1 MFAGNSGKL
10 IVLIAV
16 LLLAGGFVFFASQPS
31 QQASITQAAVAITPF
46 PQQEKIKISMGY
58 LPIAYHLTAF
68 VAKEKGFFD
77 EEGLDV
83 EMVKFETVNDAM
95 GALVTDKIQ
104 LSMAGY
110 PTMFALEAASPGGFK
125 MFGHAFETNERNQHA
140 LLVPVNSTVQSIEGL
155 NGKRIGT
162 YTGSTQKLYISLIM
176 KKLGFQEGTDY
187 EIVQVAT
194 PLQVPAL
201 AAGQFDAL
209 LTIEPYVTIAKDKG
223 VATVLIQN
231 PRGKYVLDPLP
242 AGPAGAV
249 STKLLER
256 DAATAQKI
264 VRAMDKAVAYIN
276 ENEAEARKALAKY
289 APIDE
294 QTALRIG
301 LYNWRVQPSAGD
313 KQDVQK
319 MADVFFENGELKKRV
334 DTQSLWLPGE

>member
-1 MFAGNSGKL
+1 MFAGNSEKL
-10 IVLIAV
+10 IVLIVV

-46 PQQEKIKISMGY
+46 PQEKIKISMGY

-83 EMVKFETVNDAM
+83 EMVKFETVNNAM
-95 GALVTDKIQ
+95 EALVADKVQ

-110 PTMFALEAASPGGFK
+110 PTMFALEAASPGQFK
-125 MFGHAFETNERNQHA
+125 MFGHAFETTERNQHA

-155 NGKRIGT
+155 KGKRIGT

-176 KKLGFQEGTDY
+176 KKLGFQEGKDY
-187 EIVQVAT
+187 EIAQVAT
-194 PLQVPAL
+194 PLQVQAL

-223 VATVLIQN
+223 VAKVLVQN
-231 PRGKYVLDPLP
+231 PRGKYVLEPLP

-276 ENEAEARKALAKY
+276 ENEVEARKALAKY

-301 LYNWRVQPSAGD
+301 LYNWKVKPSAGD

>member
-46 PQQEKIKISMGY
+46 PQEKIKISMGY

-83 EMVKFETVNDAM
+83 EMVKFETVNNAM
-95 GALVTDKIQ
+95 EALVADKVQ

-110 PTMFALEAASPGGFK
+110 PTMFALEAASPGQFK
-125 MFGHAFETNERNQHA
+125 MFGHAFETTERNQHA

-155 NGKRIGT
+155 KGKRIGT

-176 KKLGFQEGTDY
+176 KKLGFQEGKDY
-187 EIVQVAT
+187 EIAQVAT
-194 PLQVPAL
+194 PLQVQAL

-223 VATVLIQN
+223 VAKVLVQN
-231 PRGKYVLDPLP
+231 PRGKYVLEPLP

-264 VRAMDKAVAYIN
+264 VRAMEKAVAYIN
-276 ENEAEARKALAKY
+276 ENEAEARKVLAKY

-301 LYNWRVQPSAGD
+301 LYNWKVQPSAGD

>member
-1 MFAGNSGKL
+1 MPL
-10 IVLIAV
+10 
-16 LLLAGGFVFFASQPS
+16 P
-31 QQASITQAAVAITPF
+31 
-46 PQQEKIKISMGY
+46 QEKTKISMGY
-58 LPIAYHLTAF
+58 LPITYHLTAF

-77 EEGLDV
+77 AEGLDV

-125 MFGHAFETNERNQHA
+125 MFGHAFETNARNQHA

-155 NGKRIGT
+155 KGKRIGT

-223 VATVLIQN
+223 VAKVLIQN

>member
-1 MFAGNSGKL
+1 MFAGNSEKL
-10 IVLIAV
+10 IVLIVV
-16 LLLAGGFVFFASQPS
+16 LLLAGGFVFFVSQPS
-31 QQASITQAAVAITPF
+31 QPAPITQAAVAIMPL
-46 PQQEKIKISMGY
+46 PQEKTKISMGY

-83 EMVKFETVNDAM
+83 EMVKFETVNNAM
-95 GALVTDKIQ
+95 EALVADKVQ

-110 PTMFALEAASPGGFK
+110 PTMFALEAASPGQFK
-125 MFGHAFETNERNQHA
+125 MFGHAFETTERNQHA

-155 NGKRIGT
+155 KGKRIGT

-176 KKLGFQEGTDY
+176 KKLGFQEGKDY
-187 EIVQVAT
+187 EIAQVAT
-194 PLQVPAL
+194 PLQVQAL

-223 VATVLIQN
+223 VAKVLVQN
-231 PRGKYVLDPLP
+231 PRGKYVLEPLP

-264 VRAMDKAVAYIN
+264 VRAMEKAVAYIN
-276 ENEAEARKALAKY
+276 ENEAEARKVLAKY

-301 LYNWRVQPSAGD
+301 LYNWKVQPSAGD

>member
-1 MFAGNSGKL
+1 
-10 IVLIAV
+10 
-16 LLLAGGFVFFASQPS
+16 
-31 QQASITQAAVAITPF
+31 
-46 PQQEKIKISMGY
+46 
-58 LPIAYHLTAF
+58 
-68 VAKEKGFFD
+68 
-77 EEGLDV
+77 
-83 EMVKFETVNDAM
+83 
-95 GALVTDKIQ
+95 
-104 LSMAGY
+104 MAGY
-110 PTMFALEAASPGGFK
+110 PTMFALEAASPGQFK
-125 MFGHAFETNERNQHA
+125 MFGHAFETTERNQHA

-155 NGKRIGT
+155 KGKRIGT

-176 KKLGFQEGTDY
+176 KKLGFQEGKDY
-187 EIVQVAT
+187 EIAQVAT
-194 PLQVPAL
+194 PLQVQAL

-223 VATVLIQN
+223 VAKVLVQN
-231 PRGKYVLDPLP
+231 PRGKYVLEPLP

-264 VRAMDKAVAYIN
+264 VRAMEKAVAYIN
-276 ENEAEARKALAKY
+276 ENEAEARKVLAKY

-301 LYNWRVQPSAGD
+301 LYNWKVQPSAGD

>member
-1 MFAGNSGKL
+1 MFAGNSEKL

-16 LLLAGGFVFFASQPS
+16 LLLAGGFVFFVSQPS
-31 QQASITQAAVAITPF
+31 QPAPITQAAVAIMPL
-46 PQQEKIKISMGY
+46 PQEKTKISMGY

-83 EMVKFETVNDAM
+83 EMVKFETVNNAM
-95 GALVTDKIQ
+95 EALVADKVQ

-110 PTMFALEAASPGGFK
+110 PTMFALEAASPGQFK
-125 MFGHAFETNERNQHA
+125 MFGHAFETTERNQHA

-155 NGKRIGT
+155 KGKRIGT

-176 KKLGFQEGTDY
+176 KKLGFQEGKDY
-187 EIVQVAT
+187 EIAQVAT
-194 PLQVPAL
+194 PLQVQAL

-223 VATVLIQN
+223 VAKVLVQN
-231 PRGKYVLDPLP
+231 PRGKYVLEPLP

-264 VRAMDKAVAYIN
+264 VRAMEKAVAYIN
-276 ENEAEARKALAKY
+276 ENEAEARKVLAKY

-301 LYNWRVQPSAGD
+301 LYNWKVQPSAGD

>member
-10 IVLIAV
+10 IVVIAV

-31 QQASITQAAVAITPF
+31 QPASITQAAVAIMPL
-46 PQQEKIKISMGY
+46 QQEKTKISMGY
-58 LPIAYHLTAF
+58 LPITYHLTAF

-77 EEGLDV
+77 AEGLDV

-125 MFGHAFETNERNQHA
+125 MFGHAFETNARNQHA

-176 KKLGFQEGTDY
+176 KKLGFQEGNDY

-223 VATVLIQN
+223 VAKVLIQN